1 MNIKS
6 IAKKIL
12 PHVIAIAVFYIITL
26 VYFLPTFLENKD
38 LAQGDVSSYLGWGN
52 DAREYNEETGD
63 FCHWSNAM
71 FGGMPV
77 NYSFPLPTNNVFQYL
92 SKPFTCF
99 LPYNSA

>member
-77 NYSFPLPTNNVFQYL
+77 NYSFPLPTNQSAYLNNVSFSLFHPQ
-92 SKPFTCF
+92 
-99 LPYNSA
+99 